1 MTASWALDMVGE
13 SGPVSPLH
21 EPAAEVVA
29 RFADGASTPDEHP
42 LLGQFADALLRGVPM
57 SALRSDLAQL
67 NYEGYLRGAL
77 VAMAVALQRHGRPD
91 VALALGRELMDA
103 IDLELGVRLCRAVL
117 AIDDVDQHRHQPGS
131 TFVAANRIVGE
142 ALLESGDPATALRH
156 FEAVLSVDVDDPRAL
171 RGWSEATRS
180 LERRGVA
187 VEQRTR
193 GLSLLEGLDELELE
207 EGLAGERYE
216 VQRPLGRG
224 RHAVVYQ
231 AFDRHV
237 GRDVAIKRLLDP
249 SVSSARGAPMPS
261 RVIEARFFDEA
272 STLAQVR
279 SPFVVALLDAQ
290 PSKRFIALELCRGG
304 NLRLAMRRGLVDAS
318 DLPRLGTQL
327 RAAMEAVH
335 AAGAVH
341 RDVKPANIL
350 VRAARRGSTIAL
362 GDFGLAVGRSKASV
376 SGRGGTLRYL
386 APELRIKDAP
396 KASPYSDRFSAGAV
410 LLELA
415 LGSLPDPFDQVD
427 GTFDA
432 TAFVPDELPEGWSAR
447 LRTLLAPDPEERSW

>member
-1 MTASWALDMVGE
+1 MSVSWALQMGGADE
-13 SGPVSPLH
+13 ATSPLH
-21 EPAAEVVA
+21 EAASEVVA
-29 RFADGASTPDEHP
+29 NFADGASTPDEHP
-42 LLGQFADALLRGVPM
+42 LLGQFADALMRGVPM
-57 SALRSDLAQL
+57 SALRADLAQL
-67 NYEGYLRGAL
+67 NHEGYLRGAI

-103 IDLELGVRLCRAVL
+103 IDLALGVRLCRAVL
-117 AIDDVDQHRHQPGS
+117 ALDDVDQHRHQPGS

-142 ALLESGDPATALRH
+142 ALLEGGDPGTALRH

-187 VEQRTR
+187 VEHRTR

-249 SVSSARGAPMPS
+249 SARTSAAPA
-261 RVIEARFFDEA
+261 RVVEARFFAEA
-272 STLAQVR
+272 NTLATVR

-304 NLRLAMRRGLVDAS
+304 NLRLALRRGLVDVS
-318 DLPRLGTQL
+318 DLPRIGEQLG
-327 RAAMEAVH
+327 AALKAVH

-362 GDFGLAVGRSKASV
+362 GDFGLAVGPSKASA

-386 APELRIKDAP
+386 APELRTKDAP
-396 KASPYSDRFSAGAV
+396 AAAAHSDRFSAGAV

-415 LGSLPDPFDQVD
+415 LGSLPDAFDHVD

-432 TAFVPDELPEGWSAR
+432 PSFVPDDLPGTWSQR
-447 LRTLLAPDPEERSW
+447 LRSLLAADPEARTW

>member
-1 MTASWALDMVGE
+1 MTASWALEMGGVQAP
-13 SGPVSPLH
+13 SSPLH
-21 EPAAEVVA
+21 EAAAEVVA
-29 RFADGASTPDEHP
+29 KFADGASTPDEHP

-67 NYEGYLRGAL
+67 NHEGYLRGAM

-103 IDLELGVRLCRAVL
+103 IDVALGVRLCRAVL
-117 AIDDVDQHRHQPGS
+117 ALDQVDQHRHQPGS
-131 TFVAANRIVGE
+131 TFVEANRIVGE
-142 ALLESGDPATALRH
+142 ALLESGDPATAVRH

-171 RGWSEATRS
+171 RGWAEATRS

-187 VEQRTR
+187 VEHRTR

-207 EGLAGERYE
+207 EGLAGDRYE
-216 VQRPLGRG
+216 IQRPLGRG

-249 SVSSARGAPMPS
+249 NARTSAAPP
-261 RVIEARFFDEA
+261 RVVEARFFSEA
-272 STLAQVR
+272 STLATVR

-318 DLPRLGTQL
+318 DLPRIGTQL
-327 RAAMEAVH
+327 RAAMKAVH

-362 GDFGLAVGRSKASV
+362 GDFGLAVGPAKASA

-386 APELRIKDAP
+386 APELRAKDAP
-396 KASPYSDRFSAGAV
+396 KASRLSDRFSAGTV

-415 LGSLPDPFDQVD
+415 LGTLPDAFDHMD
-427 GTFDA
+427 GSFDA
-432 TAFVPDELPEGWSAR
+432 RALVPEDLPEGWTPR
-447 LRTLLAPDPEERSW
+447 LQALLDPDPEARRW

>member
-1 MTASWALDMVGE
+1 MSVSWALEMGGDRG
-13 SGPVSPLH
+13 SSTPLH
-21 EPAAEVVA
+21 AAADEVVA
-29 RFADGASTPDEHP
+29 KFADGASTPDEHP
-42 LLGQFADALLRGVPM
+42 LLGQFADALMRGVPM
-57 SALRSDLAQL
+57 SALQDDLAQL
-67 NYEGYLRGAL
+67 NHEGYLRGAM

-103 IDLELGVRLCRAVL
+103 VDVALGVRLCRAVL
-117 AIDDVDQHRHQPGS
+117 PLDAVDQHRHKPGS

-142 ALLESGDPATALRH
+142 ALLESGDPSTALRH
-156 FEAVLSVDVDDPRAL
+156 FEAVLSIDVDDPRAL

-187 VEQRTR
+187 VEHRTR

-249 SVSSARGAPMPS
+249 SARSTGAPAK
-261 RVIEARFFDEA
+261 VVEARFFAEA
-272 STLAQVR
+272 STLATVR

-290 PSKRFIALELCRGG
+290 PSQRFIALELCRGG
-304 NLRLAMRRGLVDAS
+304 NLRLALRRGLVDAS
-318 DLPRLGTQL
+318 DLPRIGKEL
-327 RAAMEAVH
+327 RAAMKAVH
-335 AAGAVH
+335 SAGAVH

-362 GDFGLAVGRSKASV
+362 GDFGLAVGRARASA

-386 APELRIKDAP
+386 APELRSKDAP
-396 KASPYSDRFSAGAV
+396 KASVQSDRFSAGTV

-415 LGSLPDPFDQVD
+415 LGSLPDAFDHVD
-427 GTFDA
+427 GSFDA
-432 TAFVPDELPEGWSAR
+432 REFVPEDLPEGWSER
-447 LRTLLAPDPEERSW
+447 LRSLLAPEPDARTW

>member
-1 MTASWALDMVGE
+1 MTASWALQMAGE
-13 SGPVSPLH
+13 TTTSPLF
-21 EPAAEVVA
+21 ETAAEVIA
-29 RFADGASTPDEHP
+29 RFADGADTPAEIP
-42 LLGQFADALLRGVPM
+42 QLAQFADALFRGVPI

-67 NYEGYLRGAL
+67 GHEGYLRGAL
-77 VAMAVALQRHGRPD
+77 VVMATALQQHGRPD
-91 VALALGRELMDA
+91 VALALARELMDA
-103 IDLELGVRLCRAVL
+103 IDLELGVRLARAVL
-117 AIDDVDQHRHQPGS
+117 ALDDVDQRRHQPGS
-131 TFVAANRIVGE
+131 AFVAANRVVGE
-142 ALLESGDPATALRH
+142 ALLEAGDPATALRH
-156 FEAVLSVDVDDPRAL
+156 FEAVLSIDVDDPRAL

-187 VEQRTR
+187 VEHRTR

-207 EGLAGERYE
+207 EGLAGDRYE

-249 SVSSARGAPMPS
+249 SARTSAAPP
-261 RVIEARFFDEA
+261 RVVAGRFFAEA
-272 STLAQVR
+272 STLSRVR

-290 PSKRFIALELCRGG
+290 PAKRFIALELCRGG
-304 NLRLAMRRGLVDAS
+304 NMRLALRRGLVEPADV
-318 DLPRLGTQL
+318 PRIGMQL
-327 RAAMEAVH
+327 RAALKAVH

-362 GDFGLAVGRSKASV
+362 GDFGLAVGASKASA

-386 APELRIKDAP
+386 APELRTKQAP
-396 KASPYSDRFSAGAV
+396 HVCASADRFSAGVV

-415 LGSLPDPFDQVD
+415 LGSLPDAFDHVD
-427 GTFDA
+427 GSFDA
-432 TAFVPDELPEGWSAR
+432 PSFVPDDLPQGWTER
-447 LRTLLAPDPEERSW
+447 LRTLLHPDPEARTW

>member
-1 MTASWALDMVGE
+1 MTASWAMQMAGE
-13 SGPVSPLH
+13 QATSPLF
-21 EPAAEVVA
+21 EAAAEVIA
-29 RFADGASTPDEHP
+29 RFADGAATADEVP
-42 LLGQFADALLRGVPM
+42 KLAQFADALMRGVPM
-57 SALRSDLAQL
+57 SALRIDLAQL
-67 NYEGYLRGAL
+67 GHEGYLRGAM
-77 VAMAVALQRHGRPD
+77 VVMAVALQHHGRPD

-103 IDLELGVRLCRAVL
+103 IDLELGVRLARAVL
-117 AIDDVDQHRHQPGS
+117 ALDDVDRHRHQPGS
-131 TFVAANRIVGE
+131 TFVAANRLVGE
-142 ALLESGDPATALRH
+142 ALLDAGDPGTALRH

-171 RGWSEATRS
+171 RGWSESTRA

-187 VEQRTR
+187 VEHRTR
-193 GLSLLEGLDELELE
+193 GLSMLEGLDELELE

-249 SVSSARGAPMPS
+249 SARTSAAPP
-261 RVIEARFFDEA
+261 RVVAARFFAEA
-272 STLAQVR
+272 STLSKVR
-279 SPFVVALLDAQ
+279 SPFVVALFDAQ

-304 NLRLAMRRGLVDAS
+304 NLRLALRRGLVDTA
-318 DLPRLGTQL
+318 DLPRIGAQL
-327 RAAMEAVH
+327 RAALQAVH

-362 GDFGLAVGRSKASV
+362 GDFGLAVGPSKASA

-386 APELRIKDAP
+386 APELRTKAAP
-396 KASPYSDRFSAGAV
+396 HASASADRFSAGAV

-415 LGSLPDPFDQVD
+415 LGSLPEAFDQID
-427 GTFDA
+427 GSFDA
-432 TAFVPDELPEGWSAR
+432 PGFVPEDLPAGWSTK
-447 LRTLLAPDPEERSW
+447 LRALLHPDPESRTW

>member
-1 MTASWALDMVGE
+1 MTASWALEMAGAQQTT
-13 SGPVSPLH
+13 PLH
-21 EPAAEVVA
+21 EAAAEVIA
-29 RFADGASTPDEHP
+29 RFADGATRPDEHP
-42 LLGQFADALLRGVPM
+42 LLGQFADALMRGVPM

-77 VAMAVALQRHGRPD
+77 VGMAVAVQHHGRPD

-103 IDLELGVRLCRAVL
+103 VDLELGVRLCRAVL
-117 AIDDVDQHRHQPGS
+117 ALDDVDTHRHQAGS
-131 TFVAANRIVGE
+131 TFMAANRIVGE
-142 ALLESGDPATALRH
+142 ALLEAGDPGTALRH

-180 LERRGVA
+180 LERRGMA
-187 VEQRTR
+187 VEHRTR

-249 SVSSARGAPMPS
+249 SARTSAAPP
-261 RVIEARFFDEA
+261 RVIEARFFAEA
-272 STLAQVR
+272 TTLATVR

-304 NLRLAMRRGLVDAS
+304 NLRLALRRGLVDRS
-318 DLPRLGTQL
+318 DLPRIGTQL
-327 RAAMEAVH
+327 RAALQAVH

-362 GDFGLAVGRSKASV
+362 GDFGLAVGPTKASA

-386 APELRIKDAP
+386 APELRTKDAP
-396 KASPYSDRFSAGAV
+396 TASLHSDRFSAGAV

-415 LGSLPDPFDQVD
+415 LGSLPPAFDHVD
-427 GTFDA
+427 GSFDA
-432 TAFVPDELPEGWSAR
+432 PALVPEDLPDDWTPR
-447 LRTLLAPDPEERSW
+447 LRALLQPDPEARTW